1 MEYTDL
7 YINGS
12 WEKGTSNERFDVL
25 NPATEQVIASVASAD
40 IADADA
46 ALDAAEAAMKEW
58 AARTPRARSEILRK
72 AWELMTARLDE
83 FAHLI
88 TLENGKARADAMGE
102 ATYAAEFF
110 RWFAEEAVRAD
121 GMITHAPAS
130 GARIMVQHKPAGLA
144 VLVTPW
150 NYPAAMGTRKIAPAL
165 AAGCAV
171 IIKPASE
178 TPLTM
183 LALMPLLEEAGVPK
197 GLVNVLPSKRT
208 GALVDHML
216 HDPRVRVVSFTGST
230 GVGRKLLHSA
240 ADQVL
245 KPAMELGGNAPLIVF
260 EDADLDVAVE
270 GAMLAKMRNL
280 GEACTAA
287 NRIYVHEAVAAEFT
301 KKFSAA
307 MGALKVGDGTDPT
320 VDVGPLVNADTRDK
334 VAEFVADAV
343 AKGAKIEVGGQTPDG
358 VGFYYPPTVLSNVP
372 ETAACVHDEIFGP
385 VAAIQTFT
393 DQDDVIRRANDTE
406 YGLVAYVFSED
417 MKRALQVCERLDY
430 GMVGLNRG
438 LVSDPAA
445 PFGGTKQSGLGR
457 EGGHEGMLEF
467 METQYISAS
476 W

>member
-1 MEYTDL
+1 MDYTDL
-7 YINGS
+7 YINGT
-12 WEKGTSNERFDVL
+12 WHKTDARFDVI
-25 NPATEQVIASVASAD
+25 NPANEQVLASVASAD
-40 IADADA
+40 IADADL
-46 ALDAAEAAMKEW
+46 ALDAAGAAMADW
-58 AARTPRARSEILRK
+58 AARPPRARAEVLRK
-72 AWELMTARLDE
+72 AWELMSARLE
-83 FAHLI
+83 HFARLI

-102 ATYAAEFF
+102 ASYAAEFF

-121 GMITHAPAS
+121 GMITQAPAS
-130 GARIMVQHKPAGLA
+130 GARIIVQHKPAGLA
-144 VLVTPW
+144 VLITPW

-165 AAGCAV
+165 AAGCGV

-183 LALMPLLEEAGVPK
+183 LALMPLLEEAGVPA

-230 GVGRKLLHSA
+230 GVGRKLLKSA

-245 KPAMELGGNAPLIVF
+245 KPAMELGGNAPVIVF
-260 EDADLDVAVE
+260 DDADLDTAIE
-270 GAMLAKMRNL
+270 GTMLAKMRNL

-287 NRIYVHEAVAAEFT
+287 NRIYVHEAIAPEFT
-301 KKFSAA
+301 RRLTAA
-307 MGALKVGDGTDPT
+307 MQALKVGDGTDPS
-320 VDVGPLVNADTRDK
+320 VDVGPLVNAATRDK
-334 VAEFVADAV
+334 VAEFVADAL
-343 AKGAKIEVGGQTPDG
+343 AKGARLECGGVVPTG
-358 VGFYYPPTVLSNVP
+358 KGYFYPPTVLSNVP
-372 ETAACVHDEIFGP
+372 QSADCVRDEIFGP
-385 VAAIQTFT
+385 VAALQTFT
-393 DQDDVIRRANDTE
+393 DQDDVITRANNTE
-406 YGLVAYVFSED
+406 YGLVAYVFSGD
-417 MKRALQVCERLDY
+417 FKRGLQVCERLDY